1 MWKGDAK
8 CEVEWWIMPAF
19 SMAENSALA
28 TVSLSGSRHQALA
41 KTGGLG
47 CVRRWWRIWW
57 QGGEAVKPSEERTS
71 GKLERRSEIHFG
83 VEMRVAWREGDGGGE
98 EVRHKEGE
106 ELLKTFWLATSKK
119 RL

>member
-47 CVRRWWRIWW
+47 CVRRWW
-57 QGGEAVKPSEERTS
+57 QGGEAVKPSKERTS
-71 GKLERRSEIHFG
+71 GKSERRLEIQFRA
-83 VEMRVAWREGDGGGE
+83 ERRVAWREGDGRGE
-98 EVRHKEGE
+98 QVRHKEGE
-106 ELLKTFWLATSKK
+106 ELL
-119 RL
+119 

>member
-28 TVSLSGSRHQALA
+28 TVSLSGSRLWGLA
-41 KTGGLG
+41 KTGDLG
-47 CVRRWWRIWW
+47 CVRRWLWIWW

-71 GKLERRSEIHFG
+71 GKSERRLEIQFRA
-83 VEMRVAWREGDGGGE
+83 ERRVAWREGDGRGE
-98 EVRHKEGE
+98 QVRHKEGE
-106 ELLKTFWLATSKK
+106 ELL
-119 RL
+119 